1 MATLSRTYFRAAPVT
16 ALITMCG
23 PFWSEPLQLKFDARC
38 FPLSS
43 GLVWQDG
50 HTVRVIFW
58 ISSALGASVWLIA
71 THESRHVL
79 ITFTSFKHRIEIVFI
94 FIPILFG
101 CLMHCRL
108 PATGKSKNN
117 PESSVGQFA
126 KCLRDYRKGNL
137 LGVAGGCS
145 SQGKGRVWTIDWYS
159 SWPLLRLRQLFTK
172 VITWPR
178 LCCDPITAVSTQCV
192 CASFFT
198 SRATRDRPN
207 CDILQHA
214 SRPLQF
220 QQLSHR
226 VALPSF
232 PSSTLPFT

>member
-38 FPLSS
+38 FTLSS

-58 ISSALGASVWLIA
+58 ISSALGPSVWLIA
-71 THESRHVL
+71 THDEWRHVL

-108 PATGKSKNN
+108 PATGKSTKTT
-117 PESSVGQFA
+117 PRAQ
-126 KCLRDYRKGNL
+126 LGNL
-137 LGVAGGCS
+137 PNVLEIIERRELGWS
-145 SQGKGRVWTIDWYS
+145 SGRVQQPGEGKGLNNWLIFELAAATASSAIYQSDNVAQIMLWSDHGSFYSMRVCIIFHITCHTRPTKLRHFATCVAASSISTIVAS
-159 SWPLLRLRQLFTK
+159 SG
-172 VITWPR
+172 
-178 LCCDPITAVSTQCV
+178 
-192 CASFFT
+192 
-198 SRATRDRPN
+198 
-207 CDILQHA
+207 
-214 SRPLQF
+214 
-220 QQLSHR
+220 
-226 VALPSF
+226 PSQ
-232 PSSTLPFT
+232 PPLPFT